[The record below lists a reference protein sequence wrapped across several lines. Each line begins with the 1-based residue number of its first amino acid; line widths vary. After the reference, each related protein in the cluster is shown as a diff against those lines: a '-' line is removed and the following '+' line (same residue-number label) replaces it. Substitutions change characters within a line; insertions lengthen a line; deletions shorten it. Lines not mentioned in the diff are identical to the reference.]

1 MFNRLFSPRTVFILL
16 CLLLASAVAGCKGR
30 MSSPKP
36 PPNLFTITGGNL
48 YDVATVGL
56 NHIWLVGGYGAI
68 HYSMDGGK
76 NWSRQVSGTEN
87 LLSSVQFLNEK
98 TGWISGTYGTLLV
111 TENGGNTWVL
121 QNTGT
126 QEHLLGFY
134 FLNKDLGWAVGVMG
148 TILHTE
154 DGGKTWISQREKEDV
169 MLNDV
174 CFVDEK
180 TGWVVGEFGTILHTR
195 DGGKTWVKQKPK
207 TLFAEEDNIW
217 ANTVQALY
225 GVKFI
230 DQSRGW
236 VVGMAGVLLRTED
249 GGKSWI
255 DLRES
260 HKIKKKP
267 LYDVEI
273 KGNRGW
279 IVGSGG
285 NYLLSEDGGKSWQ
298 LMDEAIK
305 TRFWLTGISF
315 SNQDKGWVV
324 GARGAVVKTEDGGK
338 TWTMLSGLTY
348 DVPEFGLADF

>member
-1 MFNRLFSPRTVFILL
+1 MVNRLLSPRVAVILL
-16 CLLLASAVAGCKGR
+16 CLFLCSAVAGCKGR

-36 PPNLFTITGGNL
+36 PPNLFKITGANL

-56 NHIWLVGGYGAI
+56 DQIWLVGSYGAI
-68 HYSMDGGK
+68 YHSMDGGK

-87 LLSSVQFLNEK
+87 LLSSITFLNEK
-98 TGWISGTYGTLLV
+98 RGVISGTYGTLLV
-111 TENGGNTWVL
+111 TENGGNNWVL
-121 QNTGT
+121 QSTGT
-126 QEHLLGFY
+126 QEHLLGLY
-134 FLNKDLGWAVGVMG
+134 FLNTDLGWAVGTMG
-148 TILHTE
+148 TILHTK
-154 DGGKTWISQREKEDV
+154 DGGKTWAFQREQEDI

-180 TGWVVGEFGTILHTR
+180 TGWAVGEFGTVLHTR
-195 DGGKTWVKQKPK
+195 DGGKSWVKQKAK
-207 TLFAEEDNIW
+207 TLFAHEDDIW
-217 ANTVQALY
+217 ADEPLTLY
-225 GVKFI
+225 GVKFV

-236 VVGMAGVLLRTED
+236 VVGMEGVLLRTED

-255 DLRES
+255 DLRDS
-260 HKIKKKP
+260 TNIKKP

-285 NYLLSEDGGKSWQ
+285 NYLFSEDGGKSWQ

-315 SNQDKGWVV
+315 SNQDRGWIV